1 MASLESSMEAHLQL
15 YEIFLTA
22 AKPMALQAAVLL
34 NIPDIIG
41 SQNHL
46 SVEEIASHIS
56 ASTNKPAR
64 IDCLSRIMTLLASI
78 GVFTEETTVDNRGI
92 PQLNYGPTG
101 LSKLLANNEP
111 QQSLAPHLLF
121 LNQKIVTQ
129 GYQYLHDA
137 VIDGCQPFTKAHGMS
152 IFEYN
157 SKNSEANRML
167 NEAMTA
173 QTSSVMA
180 SVLKAY
186 DGFKSFK
193 SVVDVGGG
201 AGSAISTIV
210 NEYPH
215 IHGINFDLPHVVRTA
230 PPAKGVEHV
239 EGNMFDQIPS
249 ADAVFMKVQ
258 WTLHDWDDEHCL
270 KILKNSYDAIPE
282 DGKVLI
288 VDAVIDKEK
297 GTKRQVGLMSD
308 LLMMALSVGGKER
321 TEEEFKNLFYK
332 AGFKSYSIIEIPF
345 YHALIEVS
353 K

>member
-41 SQNHL
+41 SQNQL

-56 ASTNKPAR
+56 ASTNKPVH
-64 IDCLSRIMTLLASI
+64 IDYLSRIMRLLASI
-78 GVFTEETTVDNRGI
+78 GVFTEETTADNRAFK
-92 PQLNYGPTG
+92 YGPTG

-111 QQSLAPHLLF
+111 QESSAPTLLF
-121 LNQKIVTQ
+121 LNQNIMTQ
-129 GYQYLHDA
+129 GYQYLHDT
-137 VIDGCQPFTKAHGMS
+137 VIDGCQAFSKANGMS

-157 SKNSEANRML
+157 SKNSEANRMF
-167 NEAMTA
+167 NDAMTA

-180 SVLKAY
+180 SVCKVY

-193 SVVDVGGG
+193 SVVDVAGGV
-201 AGSAISTIV
+201 GSALSTIV
-210 NEYPH
+210 KEYPH

-230 PPAKGVEHV
+230 PPTKGVEHV
-239 EGNMFDQIPS
+239 EGNMFEEIPS
-249 ADAVFMKVQ
+249 ADSIFIKTV
-258 WTLHDWDDEHCL
+258 LHNWDDEHCL
-270 KILKNSYDAIPE
+270 KILKKSYDAVTE

-288 VDAVIDKEK
+288 VDAVIDK
-297 GTKRQVGLMSD
+297 TKRSKSQVGLLSD
-308 LLMMALSVGGKER
+308 ILMMAVSTDGKER
-321 TEEEFKNLFYK
+321 TEDEFKNLFYK
-332 AGFKSYSIIEIPF
+332 AGFKGYSIIELPF
-345 YHALIEVS
+345 YLSLIEVS

>member
-41 SQNHL
+41 SENQL
-46 SVEEIASHIS
+46 SMEEIASHIS
-56 ASTNKPAR
+56 ASTNKPVH
-64 IDCLSRIMTLLASI
+64 IDYLSRIMRLLASI
-78 GVFTEETTVDNRGI
+78 GVFTEENTVDNRGI
-92 PQLNYGPTG
+92 PQLKYGPTG
-101 LSKLLANNEP
+101 LSKLLANNEA
-111 QQSLAPHLLF
+111 QQSCAPTLLF
-121 LNQKIVTQ
+121 LNQNIMAQ
-129 GYQYLHDA
+129 AYQFLHDT
-137 VIDGCQPFTKAHGMS
+137 VIDGSQAFTKANGMNL
-152 IFEYN
+152 FEYN
-157 SKNSEANRML
+157 SKNPEANRIF

-186 DGFKSFK
+186 GGFKSFK

-230 PPAKGVEHV
+230 APAKGVQHV
-239 EGNMFDQIPS
+239 EGNMFEKIPS
-249 ADAVFMKVQ
+249 ADAVFMKRI
-258 WTLHDWDDEHCL
+258 LHDWDDEHCL

-282 DGKVLI
+282 DGKILI

-308 LLMMALSVGGKER
+308 LLMMAGCIGGKER
-321 TEEEFKNLFYK
+321 TEEEFKDLFHK